1 MKQKIQVII
10 VLNDGQQVEIFL
22 YVGELVALN
31 TKYRISAG
39 RIGELKSL

>member
-1 MKQKIQVII
+1 MKQKIQVTI
-10 VLNDGQQVEIFL
+10 VLNDKSRSSFTF
-22 YVGELVALN
+22 GELVALN

>member
-1 MKQKIQVII
+1 MMDNKSRSS
-10 VLNDGQQVEIFL
+10 FTF
-22 YVGELVALN
+22 GELVALN